1 MTFAFTAVTLW
12 SIHAD
17 LPQPVA
23 ATSVQQWHFNYAE
36 TEQILVK
43 VKLNS
48 RGELLLNSGL
58 AKILTKAIESLPIN
72 MDDKAL
78 KRLAFLV
85 SKGAPATHTAAGTNL
100 ATLLLNYYHLRY
112 AEIKQLKTTDKLATF
127 QARFLNKV
135 ELQNHYLGK
144 EIATQFFGKQRSTT
158 RYLLERR
165 AQRLNIN
172 RKGGSVSAQ

>member
-1 MTFAFTAVTLW
+1 
-12 SIHAD
+12 
-17 LPQPVA
+17 
-23 ATSVQQWHFNYAE
+23 
-36 TEQILVK
+36 
-43 VKLNS
+43 
-48 RGELLLNSGL
+48 
-58 AKILTKAIESLPIN
+58 